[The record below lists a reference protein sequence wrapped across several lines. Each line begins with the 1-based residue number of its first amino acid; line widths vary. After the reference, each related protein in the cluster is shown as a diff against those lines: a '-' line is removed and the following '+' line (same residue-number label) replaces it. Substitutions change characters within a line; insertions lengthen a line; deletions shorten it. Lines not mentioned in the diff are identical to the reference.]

1 MPRPRRRR
9 ESVASLSYGA
19 VLTTC
24 RRPDRPVFTRPAGPR
39 SPILGR
45 RPCSVFTTR
54 TRAVDASWNT
64 QGAYSVRESYLL
76 TLERYRPMGNLTR
89 RAWLGCGMCSLYV
102 WHSLPLFVGVIPVPR
117 PASYGPVRRD
127 GGAKNGF

>member
-1 MPRPRRRR
+1 MPRDIQMPT
-9 ESVASLSYGA
+9 VAKPG
-19 VLTTC
+19 
-24 RRPDRPVFTRPAGPR
+24 RPGTRPAGPR

-64 QGAYSVRESYLL
+64 QGACSERESYLL
-76 TLERYRPMGNLTR
+76 ILERYRPMGNQTR
-89 RAWLGCGMCSLYV
+89 RAWLGCGRMCGLYV

-117 PASYGPVRRD
+117 PASHGPVRRD
-127 GGAKNGF
+127 SGAETTLKLWGRGTQKT

>member
-1 MPRPRRRR
+1 MPGR
-9 ESVASLSYGA
+9 LG
-19 VLTTC
+19 L
-24 RRPDRPVFTRPAGPR
+24 RPAGPR
-39 SPILGR
+39 TPHSNR
-45 RPCSVFTTR
+45 RLFGVFAAE
-54 TRAVDASWNT
+54 TRAADASWST
-64 QGAYSVRESYLL
+64 QAAGKERERYLL
-76 TLERYRPMGNLTR
+76 ILERYRHMGNQTR